1 MRKWFEKFWGV
12 PSVQSAGKIL
22 AWTENA
28 KLLECVVGVVE
39 DNLVAKKFLELAD
52 EASCKAWL
60 LLEMLSVE
68 SPLMLEERFQV
79 VDKGGWKAL
88 NA

>member
-12 PSVQSAGKIL
+12 PSVQSTGKIL

-28 KLLECVVGVVE
+28 KLLEFVVGVVE
-39 DNLVAKKFLELAD
+39 DNLELAD